1 MTQTADIL
9 TITLNPALDMSTAVD
24 KVQREAKL
32 RCDAPVLDPGGGGIN
47 VARAICRTGGSA
59 TAFVALAGYRGRQLA
74 ELLDAEN
81 VPNIPVMIDG
91 ETRLSLAVGDRQA
104 DTQFRFVMPGPDWTT
119 RALHTITDRLKE
131 LVRPG
136 LQVVLSGSQPPGVPA
151 DFPKIL
157 ADITRQAGAVLTLD
171 TSGAALAAQV
181 TRGSAIADVLRLDG
195 AESIALAGRDL
206 PTMNDVAGFA
216 REVVTNGHAQ
226 TVVLAMGPDGSV
238 LATETELL
246 HATTPP
252 VPVESKV
259 GAGDSFVGA
268 FTLARARGSDWSG
281 ALSHGVAAASAAVMS
296 PATELCRPED
306 LNTLLPQVI
315 LTKL

>member
-1 MTQTADIL
+1 MTQPADIL

-24 KVQREAKL
+24 KVQREDKL
-32 RCDAPVLDPGGGGIN
+32 RCDTPVMDPGGGGIN
-47 VARAICRTGGSA
+47 VARAICRTGGTA
-59 TAFVALAGYRGRQLA
+59 TAFVALAGHRGRHLA
-74 ELLDAEN
+74 DLLDAEN

-104 DTQFRFVMPGPDWTT
+104 DTQFRFVMPGPNWTA
-119 RALHTITDRLKE
+119 RELQTIIDRLHG
-131 LVRPG
+131 LMRPG

-151 DFPKIL
+151 DFPKTL
-157 ADITRQAGAVLTLD
+157 ADITRQAGAILTLD
-171 TSGAALAAQV
+171 TSGAALSAQV
-181 TRGSAIADVLRLDG
+181 TDGSAIADILRLDG
-195 AESIALAGRDL
+195 AESVALAGRNL
-206 PTMNDVAGFA
+206 PTRKDVAAFA

-226 TVVLAMGPDGSV
+226 AAVLAMGPDGSV

-268 FTLARARGSDWSG
+268 FTLARARGADWG
-281 ALSHGVAAASAAVMS
+281 DALRQGVAAASAAVMS
-296 PATELCRPED
+296 PATELCRPEE
-306 LNTLLPQVI
+306 LRRLLPQVI